1 LTKVLE
7 FHAESGARGLQALRS
22 VGVTSVLLAA
32 SAPSVPTQ
40 VDPLWIAILL
50 DPKMRIFAFIWGA
63 LWGSFGNVVIY
74 RLPQEGMS
82 VVSPG
87 SRCGSCETPIA
98 WYDNIPILSY
108 LILRGRC
115 RKCKT
120 GYSMRYMLVE
130 IICGIL
136 SFSLFMA
143 YAVKPMLQG
152 AGLEVIAVWLLW
164 FAFCWGLVII
174 TFTDLDW
181 WIIPDELSLGL
192 FALGMGAA
200 IYDPTLLGVTWKEA
214 GLAALIGYGLVWGL
228 RFIYLK
234 TRGIEAMGLGDGKL
248 LMAVGAFGGLNG
260 FAWTLGAGA
269 IQGLLVSIPL
279 LLLGKNVANS
289 DLQEVHGDDPELGE
303 EDPDAGLAG
312 ARVPFGPFLALA
324 ALEYV
329 LLRPQ
334 IDALFNWF
342 YYGSS
347 F

>member
-1 LTKVLE
+1 M
-7 FHAESGARGLQALRS
+7 
-22 VGVTSVLLAA
+22 LAA
-32 SAPSVPTQ
+32 AAPRVPTE

-50 DPKMRIFAFIWGA
+50 DPTMRIFAFIWGA

-87 SRCGSCETPIA
+87 SRCGTCEAPIA

-108 LILRGRC
+108 ILLRGRC

-136 SFSLFMA
+136 SFSLYMA

-152 AGLEVIAVWLLW
+152 AGLEVIAMWLLW

-181 WIIPDELSLGL
+181 WFIPDEISLGL
-192 FALGMGAA
+192 FVLGMGVAV
-200 IYDPTLLGVTWKEA
+200 YDPTLIGVLWWEA
-214 GLAALIGYGLVWGL
+214 LLAATLGYGLVWTL
-228 RFIYLK
+228 RFVYLK
-234 TRGIEAMGLGDGKL
+234 WRKIEAIGLGDGKL
-248 LMAVGAFGGLNG
+248 LMAIGAFTGLNG
-260 FAWTLGAGA
+260 FAWSLGAGA
-269 IQGLLVSIPL
+269 IQALIISVPL

-289 DLQEVHGDDPELGE
+289 NLEEIYEGDETLGK
-303 EDPDAGLAG
+303 EDAEAGVRG
-312 ARVPFGPFLALA
+312 ARIPFGPFLALA

-334 IDALFNWF
+334 IDQLFDWF
-342 YYGSS
+342 MYQST
-347 F
+347 FLLL